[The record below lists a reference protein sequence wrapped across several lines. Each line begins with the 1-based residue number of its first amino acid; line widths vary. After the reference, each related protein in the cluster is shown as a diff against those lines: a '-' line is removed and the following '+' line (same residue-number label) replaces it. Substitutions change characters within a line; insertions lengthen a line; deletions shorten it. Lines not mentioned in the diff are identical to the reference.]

1 MVYSMHYSNLI
12 SDFFLVNEFV
22 SQKVQLTSRAMFFYV
37 LKGGIDFLLDG
48 IEKDSNNK
56 GAQQFFDSILQKAP
70 NSDQMM
76 MSEQNHEL
84 SDFSLSV
91 REKENTNY
99 H

>member
-37 LKGGIDFLLDG
+37 LKGGVDFLLDG

-56 GAQQFFDSILQKAP
+56 GA
-70 NSDQMM
+70 
-76 MSEQNHEL
+76 
-84 SDFSLSV
+84 
-91 REKENTNY
+91 
-99 H
+99 